1 MPRHQPQLIPDAG
14 PEFAPSGASGT
25 GLYPGEVWRY
35 QLGEAAHLVLPLPA
49 WTPQPGSSLQIAV
62 FPEWSGTG
70 FDPCR
75 LGLIAAGLD
84 GSRSI
89 LLDQHGHPLDGELR
103 CLVADQWNLLD
114 LDLEPVAG
122 RRLGR
127 VELVL
132 PAGSGRGWLQ
142 LLGVHPRPGEPEDV
156 VTRAVTT
163 RGSHSGYQ
171 FSRGN
176 TYPAVCLPHGY
187 VFATPVTDADTA
199 RWIYRWASDGPLPR
213 LQALALSHQPSP
225 WLGERN
231 SAQVMPWFGQPQRSP
246 TGRALEFDHRTEQA
260 HPHNYRVRLRT
271 ADSGDHV
278 QVELT
283 PTQHGAAF
291 RFRFAGPTGSRGV
304 LFDQLGAADLRFN
317 PLPDGRVGLAWWLP
331 EPAGGSAPSAWV
343 YGETMQPVQPWRPE
357 RRRWR
362 ARPAAQVPALVLP
375 AGEVLEVRLSQSFIS
390 LAQARHNYELQ
401 MRAVSFD
408 QLTGIAHD
416 AWSAILG
423 RLELTGGTAEQRT
436 AAWSGLA
443 RLFSWPNAHHENLG
457 SNQAPRWAYA
467 SPYRRR
473 SRPDDA
479 ERGGLPVV
487 PGRLLVNNG
496 YWDTYRTAWPAY
508 HLLMPRHASELL
520 DGILQAYRDSGWMSR
535 WSAPGHHDL
544 MVGTSSDVIF
554 ADAAAHGIGFD
565 QRTGYDSALRN
576 ALQPST
582 DPAVG
587 RRQLARARF
596 VGWVDR
602 STRESVSWS
611 MENAN
616 CDAAL
621 ALWSGRLAGSDPAR
635 RPEYLANA
643 AYFTNRALAWT
654 ALFDPRTG
662 FIRGRDQG
670 GFGTSFDPLAW
681 GGDYTET
688 NAWGMAFAPVWDG
701 AGLASC
707 LGGEDA
713 LAARLDQARAT
724 PETASRVGSY
734 RAVIHEMVEARAL
747 RLGQLG
753 VNNQPAHHIPYM
765 YLHAGRPDA
774 TQALVAE
781 ICDRIFVGS
790 EIGQGY
796 PRRRGQRRDVGLAT
810 VRDDRAVPAAGRLR
824 PVRAQHPGLRQG
836 RLAPRRWH
844 HAADHRQRCRPVHRG
859 GPDQRRTLASGL
871 GRRRHPAR

>member
-1 MPRHQPQLIPDAG
+1 M
-14 PEFAPSGASGT
+14 
-25 GLYPGEVWRY
+25 
-35 QLGEAAHLVLPLPA
+35 
-49 WTPQPGSSLQIAV
+49 
-62 FPEWSGTG
+62 
-70 FDPCR
+70 
-75 LGLIAAGLD
+75 
-84 GSRSI
+84 
-89 LLDQHGHPLDGELR
+89 
-103 CLVADQWNLLD
+103 
-114 LDLEPVAG
+114 
-122 RRLGR
+122 
-127 VELVL
+127 
-132 PAGSGRGWLQ
+132 
-142 LLGVHPRPGEPEDV
+142 
-156 VTRAVTT
+156 
-163 RGSHSGYQ
+163 
-171 FSRGN
+171 
-176 TYPAVCLPHGY
+176 
-187 VFATPVTDADTA
+187 
-199 RWIYRWASDGPLPR
+199 
-213 LQALALSHQPSP
+213 
-225 WLGERN
+225 
-231 SAQVMPWFGQPQRSP
+231 
-246 TGRALEFDHRTEQA
+246 
-260 HPHNYRVRLRT
+260 
-271 ADSGDHV
+271 

-621 ALWSGRLAGSDPAR
+621 ALWSGRLAGSDPAAAR
-635 RPEYLANA
+635 STWPTRP
-643 AYFTNRALAWT
+643 TS
-654 ALFDPRTG
+654 PTG
-662 FIRGRDQG
+662 RWPGLRCSIRGPGSSGAATRAASG
-670 GFGTSFDPLAW
+670 RRSTHWPGAATTPRPTP
-681 GGDYTET
+681 GD
-688 NAWGMAFAPVWDG
+688 
-701 AGLASC
+701 GLRPGLGRRRVGVL

-713 LAARLDQARAT
+713 LAARLDQARA
-724 PETASRVGSY
+724 
-734 RAVIHEMVEARAL
+734 
-747 RLGQLG
+747 
-753 VNNQPAHHIPYM
+753 
-765 YLHAGRPDA
+765 
-774 TQALVAE
+774 
-781 ICDRIFVGS
+781 
-790 EIGQGY
+790 
-796 PRRRGQRRDVGLAT
+796 PRRPPVASAAT
-810 VRDDRAVPAAGRLR
+810 EP
-824 PVRAQHPGLRQG
+824 
-836 RLAPRRWH
+836 
-844 HAADHRQRCRPVHRG
+844 
-859 GPDQRRTLASGL
+859 
-871 GRRRHPAR
+871 